1 MTQEHRAT
9 TPTPQAVRPRAYR
22 SGEIRRSTLPSGLR
36 VVTEELSG
44 SRAFCVGF
52 FAGVGS
58 RNESTRLHGASHFLE
73 HVLFKGTP
81 RRTAEEISMSVE
93 SVGGELNAYTAKEHT
108 CFHARV
114 MAEDAALVV
123 DVLAD
128 MITDSLLLGSDI
140 DAERAVILDEIAMH
154 HDDPGDVG
162 ADLVTGAI
170 FGERGLGRPVIG
182 SVRSISQLRRNQVDD
197 YWRRHYRP
205 SRIVVAAAGAVDHDQ
220 LVDQLAA
227 LRGFAAGP
235 DHRRKP
241 PTTTSPTTVRSGA
254 QLVTAIRDS
263 AQVSATLAAG
273 CPGMFDDRR
282 YALGLLSLVLGGG
295 MSSRLFV
302 EVRERRGLTYSIESG
317 ESVYSDAGLFS
328 IDWQCA
334 PERLEEILAV
344 VRQVTGEL
352 AEHGI
357 SERELAQAK
366 TQLRGQTIL
375 AYESPNARM
384 SRLGSSTV
392 SGEERGLEEHLNAYD
407 AVTTDEVQEIAQHL
421 FDVGP
426 VLGVV
431 GPKLSR
437 RRLEST
443 LARW

>member
-1 MTQEHRAT
+1 MA
-9 TPTPQAVRPRAYR
+9 
-22 SGEIRRSTLPSGLR
+22 
-36 VVTEELSG
+36 G

-52 FAGVGS
+52 FVRVGS
-58 RNESTRLHGASHFLE
+58 RHESGRLHGASHFLE

-81 RRTAEEISMSVE
+81 RRTAEEISQSVE

-114 MAEDAALVV
+114 MADDADLVV

-128 MITDSLLLGSDI
+128 MITDSLLLGRDI

-154 HDDPGDVG
+154 HDDPGEVG
-162 ADLVTGAI
+162 ADLVTTAL
-170 FGERGLGRPVIG
+170 FGDHGLGRPVIG
-182 SVRSISQLRRNQVDD
+182 SAQSITGLRRNQVDA

-205 SRIVVAAAGAVDHDQ
+205 SEIVVAAAGAVDHDRLVEQ
-220 LVDQLAA
+220 LSDVD
-227 LRGFAAGP
+227 RFAGDHGRA
-235 DHRRKP
+235 HRRP
-241 PTTTSPTTVRSGA
+241 LRSAAPTSVRGGPQIVS
-254 QLVTAIRDS
+254 AIRDS

-302 EVRERRGLTYSIESG
+302 EVRERRGLTYSIEAG

-334 PERLEEILAV
+334 PERLTDILSV
-344 VRQVTGEL
+344 VREVTGEL
-352 AEHGI
+352 AEVGI
-357 SERELAQAK
+357 DERELARAK

-375 AYESPNARM
+375 AYEGPNSRM
-384 SRLGSSTV
+384 SRLGGSTI
-392 SGEERGLEEHLNAYD
+392 SGERRGLEAHLDCYD
-407 AVTTDEVQEIAQHL
+407 AVTAEAVQEMAQHL
-421 FDVGP
+421 FDAGP

-431 GPKLSR
+431 GPKVAR
-437 RRLEST
+437 RRLESI
-443 LARW
+443 LERW

>member
-1 MTQEHRAT
+1 MSDRTI
-9 TPTPQAVRPRAYR
+9 PQAVRPRAYR

-36 VVTEELSG
+36 VVTEELGG

-58 RNESTRLHGASHFLE
+58 RHESARLHGASHFLE

-81 RRTAEEISMSVE
+81 RRTAEEIALSVE

-108 CFHARV
+108 CFHGRV

-140 DAERAVILDEIAMH
+140 NAERAVILDEIAMH

-162 ADLVTGAI
+162 ADLVTTAI
-170 FGERGLGRPVIG
+170 FGDQGLGRPVIG
-182 SVRSISQLRRNQVDD
+182 SVRSITGLRRHQVDA

-205 SRIVVAAAGAVDHDQ
+205 TEIVVAAAGAVDHDQ
-220 LVDQLAA
+220 LVDQLTAFG
-227 LRGFAAGP
+227 GFAGDP
-235 DHRRKP
+235 GRRPRRQP
-241 PTTTSPTTVRSGA
+241 PATSPTTVRTDA
-254 QLVTAIRDS
+254 QLVAATRDS
-263 AQVSATLAAG
+263 AQISATLAAG

-334 PERLEEILAV
+334 PERLADILAV

-352 AEHGI
+352 AEDGI

-375 AYESPNARM
+375 AYEGPNARM
-384 SRLGSSTV
+384 SRLGSSAV
-392 SGEERGLEEHLNAYD
+392 SGEERGLEEHLNCYD
-407 AVTTDEVQEIAQHL
+407 SVTADEVQGMAQHL
-421 FDVGP
+421 FDEGP

-431 GPKLSR
+431 GPKVSR
-437 RRLEST
+437 RRLESV

>member
-1 MTQEHRAT
+1 MLDRT
-9 TPTPQAVRPRAYR
+9 TPQAVRPRAYR

-36 VVTEELSG
+36 VVTEELAG

-52 FAGVGS
+52 FAAVGS
-58 RNESTRLHGASHFLE
+58 RHESARLHGASHFLE

-81 RRTAEEISMSVE
+81 RRTAEEIALSVE

-108 CFHARV
+108 CFHGRV

-162 ADLVTGAI
+162 ADLVTTAI
-170 FGERGLGRPVIG
+170 FGDQGLGRPVIG
-182 SVRSISQLRRNQVDD
+182 SVRSITALRRHQVDA
-197 YWRRHYRP
+197 YWRRYYRP
-205 SRIVVAAAGAVDHDQ
+205 TEIVVAAAGAVDHDQ
-220 LVDQLAA
+220 LVDQLAVFG
-227 LRGFAAGP
+227 GFAGDP
-235 DHRRKP
+235 GRRVRRQP
-241 PTTTSPTTVRSGA
+241 AATSPTTVHTGA
-254 QLVTAIRDS
+254 QLVVATRDS

-295 MSSRLFV
+295 MSSRLFI

-334 PERLEEILAV
+334 PERLADILAV

-352 AEHGI
+352 AEDGI

-375 AYESPNARM
+375 AYEGPNARM
-384 SRLGSSTV
+384 SRLGSSAV

-407 AVTTDEVQEIAQHL
+407 AVTADEVQQIAQHL
-421 FDVGP
+421 FDEGP

-431 GPKLSR
+431 GPKVSR
-437 RRLEST
+437 RRLESV

>member
-1 MTQEHRAT
+1 MSERTD
-9 TPTPQAVRPRAYR
+9 QAVRPRAYR
-22 SGEIRRSTLPSGLR
+22 SGEIRRSTLPNGLR
-36 VVTEELSG
+36 VVTEEMAG

-52 FAGVGS
+52 FVRVGS
-58 RNESTRLHGASHFLE
+58 RHESGRLHGASHFLE

-81 RRTAEEISMSVE
+81 RRTAEEISQSVE

-114 MAEDAALVV
+114 MADDADLVV

-128 MITDSLLLGSDI
+128 MITDSLLLGRDI

-154 HDDPGDVG
+154 HDDPGEVG
-162 ADLVTGAI
+162 ADLVTTAL
-170 FGERGLGRPVIG
+170 FGDHGLGRPVIG
-182 SVRSISQLRRNQVDD
+182 SAQSITGLRRNQVDA

-205 SRIVVAAAGAVDHDQ
+205 SEIVVAAAGAVDHDRLVEQ
-220 LVDQLAA
+220 LSDVD
-227 LRGFAAGP
+227 RFAGDHGRA
-235 DHRRKP
+235 HRRP
-241 PTTTSPTTVRSGA
+241 LRSAAPTSVRGGPQIVS
-254 QLVTAIRDS
+254 AIRDS

-302 EVRERRGLTYSIESG
+302 EVRERRGLTYSIEAG

-334 PERLEEILAV
+334 PERLTDILSV
-344 VRQVTGEL
+344 VREVTGEL
-352 AEHGI
+352 AEVGI
-357 SERELAQAK
+357 DEQELARAK

-375 AYESPNARM
+375 AYEGPNSRM
-384 SRLGSSTV
+384 SRLGGSTI
-392 SGEERGLEEHLNAYD
+392 SGERRGLEAHLDCYD
-407 AVTTDEVQEIAQHL
+407 AVTAEAVQEMAQHL
-421 FDVGP
+421 FDAGP

-431 GPKLSR
+431 GPKVAR
-437 RRLEST
+437 RRLESI
-443 LARW
+443 LERW

>member
-1 MTQEHRAT
+1 MA
-9 TPTPQAVRPRAYR
+9 
-22 SGEIRRSTLPSGLR
+22 
-36 VVTEELSG
+36 G

-52 FAGVGS
+52 FVRVGS
-58 RNESTRLHGASHFLE
+58 RHESGRLHGASHFLE

-81 RRTAEEISMSVE
+81 RRTAEEISQSVE

-114 MAEDAALVV
+114 MADDADLVV

-128 MITDSLLLGSDI
+128 MITDSLLLGRDI

-154 HDDPGDVG
+154 HDDPGEVG
-162 ADLVTGAI
+162 ADLVTTAL
-170 FGERGLGRPVIG
+170 FGDHGLGRPVIG
-182 SVRSISQLRRNQVDD
+182 SAQSITGLRRNQVDA

-205 SRIVVAAAGAVDHDQ
+205 SEIVVAAAGAVDHDRLVEQ
-220 LVDQLAA
+220 LSDVD
-227 LRGFAAGP
+227 RFAGDHGRA
-235 DHRRKP
+235 HRRP
-241 PTTTSPTTVRSGA
+241 LRSAAPTSVRGGPQIVS
-254 QLVTAIRDS
+254 AIRDS

-302 EVRERRGLTYSIESG
+302 EVRERRGLTYSIEAG

-334 PERLEEILAV
+334 PERLTDILSV
-344 VRQVTGEL
+344 VREVTGEL
-352 AEHGI
+352 AEVGI
-357 SERELAQAK
+357 DEQELARAK

-375 AYESPNARM
+375 AYEGPNSRM
-384 SRLGSSTV
+384 SRLGGSTI
-392 SGEERGLEEHLNAYD
+392 SGERRGLEAHLDCYD
-407 AVTTDEVQEIAQHL
+407 AVTAEAVQEMAQHL
-421 FDVGP
+421 FDAGP

-431 GPKLSR
+431 GPKVAR
-437 RRLEST
+437 RRLESI
-443 LARW
+443 LERW

>member
-1 MTQEHRAT
+1 
-9 TPTPQAVRPRAYR
+9 
-22 SGEIRRSTLPSGLR
+22 
-36 VVTEELSG
+36 
-44 SRAFCVGF
+44 
-52 FAGVGS
+52 
-58 RNESTRLHGASHFLE
+58 
-73 HVLFKGTP
+73 
-81 RRTAEEISMSVE
+81 MSVE

-114 MAEDAALVV
+114 MAEDAPLVV

-162 ADLVTGAI
+162 ADLVTSAI

-182 SVRSISQLRRNQVDD
+182 SIRSISQLRRHQVDD

-220 LVDQLAA
+220 LVDQLAG
-227 LRGFAAGP
+227 LRGFVAGP

-241 PTTTSPTTVRSGA
+241 PATMSPTTVRSGA
-254 QLVTAIRDS
+254 QLVTATRDS

-334 PERLEEILAV
+334 PERLADILAV
-344 VRQVTGEL
+344 VRQVTAEL
-352 AEHGI
+352 AEDGI

-366 TQLRGQTIL
+366 NQLRGQTIL
-375 AYESPNARM
+375 AYEGPNARM
-384 SRLGSSTV
+384 SRLGSSAV
-392 SGEERGLEEHLNAYD
+392 SGEERGLEEHLNCYD
-407 AVTTDEVQEIAQHL
+407 AVTAGEVQQIAQHL
-421 FDVGP
+421 FDQGP

-431 GPKLSR
+431 GPKVSR
-437 RRLEST
+437 RRLESV

>member
-1 MTQEHRAT
+1 MTEGHDL
-9 TPTPQAVRPRAYR
+9 QAVRPRAYR

-36 VVTEELSG
+36 VVTEELPG

-58 RNESTRLHGASHFLE
+58 RQESARLHGASHFLE

-81 RRTAEEISMSVE
+81 RRTAEEISASVE

-114 MAEDAALVV
+114 MADDADLVV

-154 HDDPGDVG
+154 HDDPGEVG
-162 ADLVTGAI
+162 ADLVTSAI
-170 FGERGLGRPVIG
+170 FGDQGLGRPVIG
-182 SVRSISQLRRNQVDD
+182 SAQSITNLRRNQVDA

-205 SRIVVAAAGAVDHDQ
+205 GEIVVAAAGAVDHDR
-220 LVDQLAA
+220 LLDRLAGSP
-227 LRGFAAGP
+227 GFAA
-235 DHRRKP
+235 DHGRGFRRVPRP
-241 PTTTSPTTVRSGA
+241 PVPTTVRSGA
-254 QLVTAIRDS
+254 QVVSAVRDS
-263 AQVSATLAAG
+263 AQLSATLAAG

-282 YALGLLSLVLGGG
+282 YALGLLSLILGGG

-302 EVRERRGLTYSIESG
+302 EVRERRGLTYSIEAG

-328 IDWQCA
+328 VDWQCA
-334 PERLEEILAV
+334 PERLEDILAV
-344 VRQVTGEL
+344 VRQVIGEL
-352 AEHGI
+352 ADAGI
-357 SERELAQAK
+357 GERELSQAK

-375 AYESPNARM
+375 AYESPNSRM
-384 SRLGSSTV
+384 SRLGGSAI
-392 SGEERGLEEHLNAYD
+392 SGELRGLEEHLDCYD
-407 AVTTDEVQEIAQHL
+407 AVTTEQVQQMAQHL
-421 FDVGP
+421 FDDGP

-431 GPKLSR
+431 GPKVQR
-437 RRLEST
+437 RRLEAV
-443 LARW
+443 LDRW